1 MSNNTCL
8 NFNDFFKTSDSG
20 KTRSSTE
27 AKINLPKARSNIKN
41 THSLPDQSRIGMKF
55 REKFDSQK
63 QSALTNTY
71 PNCDKNSMKV
81 PIVINTQ

>member
-1 MSNNTCL
+1 L
-8 NFNDFFKTSDSG
+8 YPKTINSG

-27 AKINLPKARSNIKN
+27 AKTNLPKARSNIKN

-63 QSALTNTY
+63 QSALTNIY
-71 PNCDKNSMKV
+71 IQ
-81 PIVINTQ
+81 IVIKTQ